1 MSAKNQ
7 TAAARTIRARG
18 TARVKDRRLAGRRVR
33 EATDRPRGGPAGSK
47 DWRARNIVSRVLS
60 VLEYVAQA
68 NRSVTAADFSA
79 DLDVPRAS
87 AYRIFTRL
95 EQERVLIP
103 EPGGRGYS
111 EGKRLCE
118 LAVGVLTNS
127 VRYGARHRILQRLV
141 DALRE
146 TCNLTALCG
155 SEIVYLD
162 RVETDW
168 PLRMHLS
175 PGSRV
180 PAHCTATG
188 KLLLSLLPERQMNDL
203 IRAASLRRYTE
214 RTITDPD
221 QLIAALARIRED
233 GVGVDDEEFAAG
245 MVAVA
250 VPVRDENGRAC
261 AALAV
266 HAPAVRLSLEAAKQ
280 HVPTLRKAAAA
291 VSALLR

>member
-1 MSAKNQ
+1 MPWRFGLESRQ
-7 TAAARTIRARG
+7 SDFLPQRLCMLHVFGFRQR
-18 TARVKDRRLAGRRVR
+18 DRREIALQSRVHKQRRILCV
-33 EATDRPRGGPAGSK
+33 AALDRPAG
-47 DWRARNIVSRVLS
+47 DA
-60 VLEYVAQA
+60 AQ
-68 NRSVTAADFSA
+68 VD
-79 DLDVPRAS
+79 
-87 AYRIFTRL
+87 
-95 EQERVLIP
+95 
-103 EPGGRGYS
+103 
-111 EGKRLCE
+111 RLCE

-245 MVAVA
+245 MVAGGTQRNHAFVSERVDWGTLPEPEQFLLA
-250 VPVRDENGRAC
+250 DAQTSGGLL
-261 AALAV
+261 LAV
-266 HAPAVRLSLEAAKQ
+266 APAAVDELVEALTR
-280 HVPTLRKAAAA
+280 HGTLAAA
-291 VSALLR
+291 VVGHVTDDTPGTIAVV